1 MEAWGWLCEGIVIL
15 SGLQGREYGTEE
27 VVCKMLMHKE
37 DPQLCS
43 QNSQEQARCGSV
55 HLYHHMVGVAG
66 GRGIGRVPWAYWSA
80 SLPDLVL
87 SRPVRETLSQKEGS
101 GGSRHSTWRVYKH
114 EHINTFLTCTNPL
127 HTHIEYESG
136 RGLSHLRLECE
147 PDIVA
152 HLIL

>member
-1 MEAWGWLCEGIVIL
+1 MEAWGWLCEGMSFRPVFRAVSMGLRGL
-15 SGLQGREYGTEE
+15 SVKCSWSVY
-27 VVCKMLMHKE
+27 ME

-55 HLYHHMVGVAG
+55 LWYHRTAGVAG
-66 GRGIGRVPWAYWSA
+66 GGGIGRVPWAYWSWCFLGQWERPCLKKKVVGEA
-80 SLPDLVL
+80 GIAPEESTNMNTQVL
-87 SRPVRETLSQKEGS
+87 SN
-101 GGSRHSTWRVYKH
+101 
-114 EHINTFLTCTNPL
+114 EHKSIA
-127 HTHIEYESG
+127 HTHREYESG